1 MNVLIPRCFA
11 GPANRSRL
19 DENTLS
25 DVEVDPVVPEAV
37 ADEEEA
43 VATPGVV
50 KKRKYTKKNAAA
62 NEDSQAGKSSAS
74 GPLVP
79 VHVLDDDEL
88 DVFLEANLSVFRDKA
103 FSRLATKSV
112 RKAFLKLVLEGD
124 LLEVS
129 LDEQQ
134 LLASLWYLL
143 YRKNR
148 VHIGAGGQSREKGQD
163 EVEGASATSSE
174 EVTDSEL
181 EISSG
186 ESDWHEDDGE
196 GAEAGEGASTT
207 MAKGDGEIRRGRGPG
222 AGNNAGKKIVSR
234 TLMVKILKIQ
244 TNLS

>member
-1 MNVLIPRCFA
+1 M
-11 GPANRSRL
+11 
-19 DENTLS
+19 
-25 DVEVDPVVPEAV
+25 EVDPVVPEV
-37 ADEEEA
+37 VVDEEEA

-62 NEDSQAGKSSAS
+62 NEDLQAGKSSAS

-148 VHIGAGGQSREKGQD
+148 VHIGAGEKSQG
-163 EVEGASATSSE
+163 EVEGGSATSSE

-196 GAEAGEGASTT
+196 GAEAGDGVATT
-207 MAKGDGEIRRGRGPG
+207 MATKGDGEIRRGRGPG
-222 AGNNAGKKIVSR
+222 AGNNAGKKIVSKSF
-234 TLMVKILKIQ
+234 LMKILKIQ
-244 TNLS
+244 TN